1 MIKLST
7 ILYIMSLGFPCP
19 KSRYLWGEFLYFEI
33 YGCRS
38 NFSPF
43 TLESQGVLNVWKCF
57 KVWSANAFFFFLG
70 GGCPILHFVL
80 KTGFLLNS
88 AHKKSSK
95 TLLKH
100 LTQRKMVIKGCFK
113 LEKVTQIFQHWFHN
127 GRINQWMLNNLKS
140 QFCKERHTSY

>member
-1 MIKLST
+1 M
-7 ILYIMSLGFPCP
+7 
-19 KSRYLWGEFLYFEI
+19 YFEI

-57 KVWSANAFFFFLG
+57 KVWSANAFFFFDG
-70 GGCPILHFVL
+70 GGAGGGGGGGGPILHFVL

-113 LEKVTQIFQHWFHN
+113 LEKVTQIFQH
-127 GRINQWMLNNLKS
+127 
-140 QFCKERHTSY
+140 